1 MIYNYTKCE
10 SVIAKIMA
18 DLDSNEV
25 RQRISDIREWI
36 FEAVDKIGAPMQYIS
51 KESGADGIP
60 ILPIQDNQVPI
71 PVDLVVLDG
80 VAYSDRING
89 PWVPMSTT
97 TAIFKEPKRGFNG
110 DPHDRII
117 TTPPHDPEN
126 KAIDDVCE
134 FVHGHQPPAHKLFTT
149 QAQFYGINTTKY
161 LDRMFN
167 RRNPNDKP
175 EYFIKPGWI
184 VTNKRKGFIKL
195 AYKAIATDERG
206 YPLIPD
212 LTSYQEAIYW
222 YVVMKLTFPKWMNG
236 QLGGNSKFAQK
247 YAANT
252 YFYCQQQWNFYRNQ
266 AYAEAMMP
274 TADDMQNIKN
284 DWNKL
289 IPDMDGDDT
298 FFKHINKEEIT
309 YNDYYHGY

>member
-10 SVIAKIMA
+10 SVIAKVMA
-18 DLDSNEV
+18 DLDSSEV

-36 FEAVDKIGAPMQYIS
+36 FEAVDKIGAPMQYIH
-51 KESGADGIP
+51 KESGADDVPVFQIHDNQIP
-60 ILPIQDNQVPI
+60 IPA
-71 PVDLVVLDG
+71 DLAVLDG
-80 VAYSDRING
+80 VAYSKGPNG

-97 TAIFKEPKRGFNG
+97 TAIFKEPHDHRNIHLEDMMHQLPAFKRHTSQSQIYT
-110 DPHDRII
+110 D
-117 TTPPHDPEN
+117 
-126 KAIDDVCE
+126 AIPR
-134 FVHGHQPPAHKLFTT
+134 HQE
-149 QAQFYGINTTKY
+149 
-161 LDRMFN
+161 RMFGKYI
-167 RRNPNDKP
+167 DKKP

-184 VTNKRKGFIKL
+184 VTNRKHGFIKL

-222 YVVMKLTFPKWMNG
+222 YVVMKLTFPKFMSG
-236 QLGGNSKFAQK
+236 QLGGSSKFAQK
-247 YAANT
+247 YAAQS
-252 YFYCQQQWNFYRNQ
+252 YFYTQQQWNFYRNQ

-274 TADDMQNIKN
+274 TSDDMQNIKN

-289 IPDMDGDDT
+289 IPDWDGDDT
-298 FFKHINKEEIT
+298 FFKNIGKEEIT

>member
-18 DLDSNEV
+18 DLDSSEV
-25 RQRISDIREWI
+25 KQRMSDIREWI

-51 KESGADGIP
+51 KESGVEGNP
-60 ILPIQDNQVPI
+60 ILQIQDRQVPM
-71 PVDLVVLDG
+71 PSDLVVLDG
-80 VAYSDRING
+80 VAFSLTPEG

-97 TAIFKEPKRGFNG
+97 TGIFHDTKRHHNH
-110 DPHDRII
+110 PH
-117 TTPPHDPEN
+117 HHPEAPMMY
-126 KAIDDVCE
+126 KW
-134 FVHGHQPPAHKLFTT
+134 PTT
-149 QAQFYGINTTKY
+149 QSQFYTINNIKY
-161 LDRMFN
+161 INRMFGN
-167 RRNPNDKP
+167 GKLEKP

-184 VTNKRKGFIKL
+184 VTNQKKGFIKL
-195 AYKAIATDERG
+195 AYKAIAVDERG

-222 YVVMKLTFPKWMNG
+222 YVVMKLTFPKFMSG
-236 QLGGNSKFAQK
+236 KLGGNSKFAQK
-247 YAANT
+247 YAAQS
-252 YFYCQQQWNFYRNQ
+252 YFYTQQQWNFYRNQ

-289 IPDMDGDDT
+289 IPDWDGDDT
-298 FFKHINKEEIT
+298 FFNNIGKEEIT
-309 YNDYYHGY
+309 YNDYRYGY

>member
-25 RQRISDIREWI
+25 RQKISDIREWI
-36 FEAVDKIGAPMQYIS
+36 FEAVDKIGAPMQYIR
-51 KESGADGIP
+51 KESGTDGVP
-60 ILPIQDNQVPI
+60 VLPIQDNQVPI
-71 PVDLVVLDG
+71 PADMVVLDG
-80 VAYSDRING
+80 VAYSDKITG

-97 TAIFKEPKRGFNG
+97 TGIFREPNKIHNFVS
-110 DPHDRII
+110 HDTLIS
-117 TTPPHDPEN
+117 TPEHDPEN
-126 KAIDDVCE
+126 KAIEDV
-134 FVHGHQPPAHKLFTT
+134 HAIIPAHQPAAEKMFTS
-149 QAQFYGINTTKY
+149 QSQFYGINTTKY
-161 LDRMFN
+161 LDRMFSTGKHN
-167 RRNPNDKP
+167 KP

-184 VTNKRKGFIKL
+184 VTNQKKGFIKL

-222 YVVMKLTFPKWMNG
+222 YVVMKLSFPKWLNG
-236 QLGGNSKFAQK
+236 QLGGNSKYAQK

-252 YFYCQQQWNFYRNQ
+252 YFYTQQQWNFYRNQ

-284 DWNKL
+284 EWNKL
-289 IPDMDGDDT
+289 IPEWDADST
-298 FFKHINKEEIT
+298 FFKNIGKEEIT